1 MKPTAELT
9 EDGNLLIDLDRLL
22 GESYGSSG
30 EPALYAKL
38 ARCAVF
44 EEAFVSRLLD
54 HIATGATED
63 GDWWSSEFAER
74 FRKRLLP
81 MVDDAIA
88 ELVANLTHDRDRHKT
103 MSERWRNACWQ
114 ITKEWET
121 MDRERLWKVERP
133 DYHVAR
139 TMTAEEAKEWMRQR
153 SEEAEEANARSL
165 KTAGRLLEMM
175 LEGWKFLAYPTGE
188 DDYPVLTLIAKMREP
203 VGPREITATV
213 GIGKQAMQEDDFL
226 RELAMSDLIKRVHE
240 KWRKEA
246 KTDGNE

>member
-30 EPALYAKL
+30 EPALYARL

-81 MVDDAIA
+81 LVDDAIA
-88 ELVANLTHDRDRHKT
+88 ELIANLTHDRDQHKA

-114 ITKEWET
+114 IAHQWET
-121 MDRERLWKVERP
+121 MDRERMKRIERP
-133 DYHVAR
+133 DYHVTR
-139 TMTAEEAKEWMRQR
+139 TMTAEEAKEWMRKKC
-153 SEEAEEANARSL
+153 EELEA
-165 KTAGRLLEMM
+165 TE
-175 LEGWKFLAYPTGE
+175 T
-188 DDYPVLTLIAKMREP
+188 
-203 VGPREITATV
+203 
-213 GIGKQAMQEDDFL
+213 
-226 RELAMSDLIKRVHE
+226 
-240 KWRKEA
+240 KE
-246 KTDGNE
+246 